1 MITVSAEKG
10 AQDQRDGGG
19 GEQEEASLQPPAR
32 EADQHCPDRGE
43 AASRGLSIF
52 K

>member
-1 MITVSAEKG
+1 MRISGKKPSPLVITVSAEKG

-32 EADQHCPDRGE
+32 EADQHCPD
-43 AASRGLSIF
+43 
-52 K
+52 